1 VQAAPSH
8 QHERFPVVG
17 LQLGQRGAKI
27 KALHMTFQHEI
38 AVPLG
43 CKLSIRIWRPLFRF
57 LKLRVECVAEDRITP
72 GDEI

>member
-1 VQAAPSH
+1 MQAAPSY
-8 QHERFPVVG
+8 QHERFPVVRR
-17 LQLGQRGAKI
+17 QLGQRRAKI

-57 LKLRVECVAEDRITP
+57 LKFRVEFVVEDRITR